1 MSPSTAAPTIDHAAR
16 SSEELLAEYAAT
28 RCERAFEALFKRHQ
42 EEVHDYLASFLC
54 SHDDADDVSQEVFLL
69 IHQHP
74 DKYDPDRLFRPW
86 LFVIAGNQAINF
98 QEKQRTQRRCVE
110 KRPTLSLTCPSNE
123 TQDENR
129 AVQVTDHREIPPE
142 EDVTRRETGSHLRRM
157 VAGLP
162 DCERKVVHALYFEQ
176 MTHREAAQALGIPLG
191 TVKSRNHRA
200 LSLLR
205 IMLSRE
211 EDATGQS
218 EPAA

>member
-1 MSPSTAAPTIDHAAR
+1 MSALTAAPTIDHAAQ
-16 SSEELLAEYAAT
+16 SSEELLAEYADT
-28 RCERAFEALFKRHQ
+28 GCERAFEALFNRHQ
-42 EEVHDYLASFLC
+42 DEVHSYLASFLH
-54 SHDDADDVSQEVFLL
+54 SHEDADDVSQEVFLL

-86 LFVIAGNQAINF
+86 LFVIAGNQAVNF
-98 QEKQRTQRRCVE
+98 QEKQRTQKRSVE

-123 TQDENR
+123 KHDENR
-129 AVQVTDHREIPPE
+129 AVQITDHREIPPE
-142 EDVTRRETGSHLRRM
+142 EDVTRRETSTCLRRM

-162 DCERKVVHALYFEQ
+162 ECERKVVQALYFEQ

-191 TVKSRNHRA
+191 TIKSRNHRA

-205 IMLSRE
+205 MLLGGE
-211 EDATGQS
+211 EDATGQR